1 MDEWGIRTPQILLM
15 QIGVRCLCLHLE
27 SSAFEDFEQDRS
39 LVPEPMGRRPLE
51 HAST

>member
-15 QIGVRCLCLHLE
+15 CTGGCCLRLYLE
-27 SSAFEDFEQDRS
+27 CSAFEDVEQDRS